1 MSDPVHPSFRVVG
14 PLEASAAP
22 RRRGPGIAVVGVA
35 IYALLFLGA
44 LWYFKREP
52 TVPGPKAGVVAK
64 PPTRLSL
71 LAGEGLAPS
80 ARGRYLDRIGAD
92 HCDCG
97 CELSLA
103 KCLARDRSCVRSP
116 ALATERLRAAAAPAP
131 AP

>member
-1 MSDPVHPSFRVVG
+1 M
-14 PLEASAAP
+14 
-22 RRRGPGIAVVGVA
+22 VGVA

-52 TVPGPKAGVVAK
+52 TVPRPKAGVVAK

-80 ARGRYLDRIGAD
+80 ARGKYLARIGAD

-103 KCLARDRSCVRSP
+103 QCLARDRSCVRSP
-116 ALATERLRAAAAPAP
+116 ALASERLRAAAAAAP

>member
-1 MSDPVHPSFRVVG
+1 MSDPVHPPFRVVG
-14 PLEASAAP
+14 PLEASAP
-22 RRRGPGIAVVGVA
+22 RRRGPGIAVVSVA

-52 TVPGPKAGVVAK
+52 TVPSPKPGVVAK

-80 ARGRYLDRIGAD
+80 ARRKYLARIDIDR
-92 HCDCG
+92 CDCG

-103 KCLARDRSCVRSP
+103 KCLAGDRSCIRSP
-116 ALATERLRAAAAPAP
+116 ALANERLRAASAPAP

>member
-1 MSDPVHPSFRVVG
+1 PP
-14 PLEASAAP
+14 EASTP
-22 RRRGPGIAVVGVA
+22 RRRGPGIAVIGVT

-52 TVPGPKAGVVAK
+52 TVPRPKAGVVAK

-80 ARGRYLDRIGAD
+80 ARGKYLARIGAD

-116 ALATERLRAAAAPAP
+116 ALATERLRAAASPARAP
-131 AP
+131 